1 MVLLLGLSGSFW
13 TCWNT
18 VRFTVYKLCKSPIS
32 FAWEIRIYMNTICRR
47 LDLCQP
53 HNNNSVTHRSFVVLW
68 LCAEEAVD
76 LLHSCHLNLQVCQ
89 VPHNPVQVVGDL
101 HRDIQRDWIMFLN
114 IKIKFFFLSTIIHQ
128 GSCSQTELEVLTDFP
143 FFHCLSIVLFTQSA
157 PSCRHSTWWSKYSK
171 IYQHFT
177 KKSNYPPLLILP
189 LIHWL
194 LNLMDFFFLT

>member
-32 FAWEIRIYMNTICRR
+32 FAWEIRIYMNTICRG

-114 IKIKFFFLSTIIHQ
+114 IKIKFFLMIYNHPPGVLQSNW
-128 GSCSQTELEVLTDFP
+128 TESPDWLP
-143 FFHCLSIVLFTQSA
+143 F
-157 PSCRHSTWWSKYSK
+157 
-171 IYQHFT
+171 
-177 KKSNYPPLLILP
+177 LP
-189 LIHWL
+189 LSVYCVIYPVSSI
-194 LNLMDFFFLT
+194 M